1 MNTEELSNRLTQ
13 IVQGITNTHPIR
25 IKATIE
31 VFLEEFDP
39 SQNYLLSIS
48 DIEGYETQ
56 FIEFEI
62 WGQNDG
68 PIPGIKLF
76 KDLNIYTL
84 NENIANTNPY
94 NTYITM
100 ETNFEY
106 LAKILKDDA
115 IDTWT
120 LREQEEINKLDLTQ
134 GLHIFLY
141 DIYTGIISHCQ
152 TNKPT
157 NQEPI
162 YESEHIIIL
171 DSDSTI
177 GCQE

>member
-1 MNTEELSNRLTQ
+1 MFTIQSNSIQTIKENIMTYFNGTLQEFTYLHEQVTEISN
-13 IVQGITNTHPIR
+13 PD
-25 IKATIE
+25 E
-31 VFLEEFDP
+31 
-39 SQNYLLSIS
+39 SYL
-48 DIEGYETQ
+48 G
-56 FIEFEI
+56 
-62 WGQNDG
+62 
-68 PIPGIKLF
+68 
-76 KDLNIYTL
+76 TL
-84 NENIANTNPY
+84 NLFFKEPVTSNDEQ
-94 NTYITM
+94 TY
-100 ETNFEY
+100 FEY

-120 LREQEEINKLDLTQ
+120 LREQEEINDLTQ

-152 TNKPT
+152 TNKP
-157 NQEPI
+157 I

>member
-13 IVQGITNTHPIR
+13 ILTGITSGEPNPNI
-25 IKATIE
+25 IQGFVQNFIE
-31 VFLEEFDP
+31 DFKPDYYYE
-39 SQNYLLSIS
+39 IS
-48 DIEGYETQ
+48 VTDVEGYTPT
-56 FIEFEI
+56 FIEYYAWDEDE
-62 WGQNDG
+62 DG

-76 KDLNIYTL
+76 KDFNIYL
-84 NENIANTNPY
+84 EREY
-94 NTYITM
+94 C
-100 ETNFEY
+100 EY

>member
-13 IVQGITNTHPIR
+13 ILTGITSGEPNPNI
-25 IKATIE
+25 IQGFVQNFIE
-31 VFLEEFDP
+31 DFKPDYYYE
-39 SQNYLLSIS
+39 IS
-48 DIEGYETQ
+48 VTDVEGYTPT
-56 FIEFEI
+56 FIEYYTWDEDE
-62 WGQNDG
+62 DG

-76 KDLNIYTL
+76 KDFNIYL
-84 NENIANTNPY
+84 EREY
-94 NTYITM
+94 C
-100 ETNFEY
+100 EY
-106 LAKILKDDA
+106 LARILKDDA

-141 DIYTGIISHCQ
+141 DIYTGIISYCQ

>member
-13 IVQGITNTHPIR
+13 ILTGITSGEPNPNI
-25 IKATIE
+25 IQGF
-31 VFLEEFDP
+31 V
-39 SQNYLLSIS
+39 QN
-48 DIEGYETQ
+48 
-56 FIEFEI
+56 FIEDF
-62 WGQNDG
+62 
-68 PIPGIKLF
+68 
-76 KDLNIYTL
+76 NIYL
-84 NENIANTNPY
+84 EREY
-94 NTYITM
+94 
-100 ETNFEY
+100 FEY

-157 NQEPI
+157 NPEPL

>member
-1 MNTEELSNRLTQ
+1 MFTIQSNSIQTIKENIMTYFNSTLQEFTYLHEQVTEISN
-13 IVQGITNTHPIR
+13 PD
-25 IKATIE
+25 E
-31 VFLEEFDP
+31 
-39 SQNYLLSIS
+39 SYL
-48 DIEGYETQ
+48 G
-56 FIEFEI
+56 
-62 WGQNDG
+62 
-68 PIPGIKLF
+68 
-76 KDLNIYTL
+76 TL
-84 NENIANTNPY
+84 NLFFKEPVTSNDEQ
-94 NTYITM
+94 TY
-100 ETNFEY
+100 FEY

-141 DIYTGIISHCQ
+141 DIYTGIISYCQ

-157 NQEPI
+157 NPEPI

>member
-1 MNTEELSNRLTQ
+1 MTTEELSNRLIQ
-13 IVQGITNTHPIR
+13 ILTGVTSGEPNPNIIQGFVQNF
-25 IKATIE
+25 IE
-31 VFLEEFDP
+31 DFKPDYYYE
-39 SQNYLLSIS
+39 IS
-48 DIEGYETQ
+48 VTDVEGYTPT
-56 FIEFEI
+56 FI
-62 WGQNDG
+62 
-68 PIPGIKLF
+68 
-76 KDLNIYTL
+76 
-84 NENIANTNPY
+84 
-94 NTYITM
+94 
-100 ETNFEY
+100 EY

-120 LREQEEINKLDLTQ
+120 LKEQEEINKLDLTQ

-171 DSDSTI
+171 DSDSTL

>member
-1 MNTEELSNRLTQ
+1 
-13 IVQGITNTHPIR
+13 
-25 IKATIE
+25 
-31 VFLEEFDP
+31 
-39 SQNYLLSIS
+39 
-48 DIEGYETQ
+48 
-56 FIEFEI
+56 
-62 WGQNDG
+62 
-68 PIPGIKLF
+68 
-76 KDLNIYTL
+76 
-84 NENIANTNPY
+84 
-94 NTYITM
+94 M

-141 DIYTGIISHCQ
+141 DIYTDIISYCQ

>member
-13 IVQGITNTHPIR
+13 ILTGITSGEPNLNI
-25 IKATIE
+25 IQGFVQNFIE
-31 VFLEEFDP
+31 DFKPDYYYE
-39 SQNYLLSIS
+39 IS
-48 DIEGYETQ
+48 VTDVEGYTPT
-56 FIEFEI
+56 FI
-62 WGQNDG
+62 
-68 PIPGIKLF
+68 
-76 KDLNIYTL
+76 
-84 NENIANTNPY
+84 
-94 NTYITM
+94 
-100 ETNFEY
+100 EY

-115 IDTWT
+115 LDTWT

-141 DIYTGIISHCQ
+141 DIYTGIISYCQ

-171 DSDSTI
+171 DSDSTL